1 MTGCVCGNRL
11 CLAFGAVVPRMA
23 DMTCELHGCK
33 HVILFMHAVAIIVI
47 YSTNRSGLTRGDLA
61 GITMEHYI
69 IFRINTSIC
78 TTS

>member
-1 MTGCVCGNRL
+1 
-11 CLAFGAVVPRMA
+11 MA

-33 HVILFMHAVAIIVI
+33 HVILFMHAVVI
-47 YSTNRSGLTRGDLA
+47 TVIDSTNRSGLTRGDLA

-78 TTS
+78 TTSYDVSVRLKCTLAGVECFE